1 MLQLRCTA
9 KAQKELGIKKSELA
23 DAKRSDTLLGNW
35 YVNLFTVDRR
45 KTLIF
50 VNEKTLLSFILFGFK
65 ESNVKNIS
73 EIFLRGL
80 EQLLTIEGFDIGQVN
95 KVFSGYENYEFTK
108 TISKSV
114 LGSMNDLV
122 YLYKSSVQ
130 YEGGYKNIDIGELIL
145 KTNRTPQKK
154 LGWSY
159 SIDLVRELMQG
170 THDNVT

>member
-23 DAKRSDTLLGNW
+23 DAKRGDTLLGNW
-35 YVNLFTVDRR
+35 YVNLFTVDKR

-50 VNEKTLLSFILFGFK
+50 VNEKTLLSFILFGVK
-65 ESNVKNIS
+65 ESNVKNIP

-145 KTNRTPQKK
+145 KTNRTPQKN